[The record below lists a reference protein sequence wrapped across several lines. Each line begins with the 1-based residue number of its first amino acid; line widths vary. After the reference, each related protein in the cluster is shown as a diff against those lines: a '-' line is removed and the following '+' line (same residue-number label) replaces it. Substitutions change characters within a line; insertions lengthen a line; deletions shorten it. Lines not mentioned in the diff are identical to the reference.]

1 MQNMQN
7 IQNTQNVQNMQNV
20 HDMQNISL
28 REIFSSFSLS
38 VLHLIN
44 QNVMKSK
51 VQCPDSISRTCLSQ
65 KFGRFGSFCCKLP
78 FLTLSPISP
87 FPSCEQ
93 HALLTE
99 EPLDPWGSVGRQT
112 RLDKSHIDIAAA
124 MKLFQYNRQ
133 NYGFM
138 PFLVCKSEIVLASL
152 VRGKS
157 EENFGI
163 G

>member
-1 MQNMQN
+1 MQNMQKVQ
-7 IQNTQNVQNMQNV
+7 ICKIFPSTFFFSTKKCFPSPNTFLLFLLQ
-20 HDMQNISL
+20 
-28 REIFSSFSLS
+28 IFSSISFSFY
-38 VLHLIN
+38 VFHLIN

-51 VQCPDSISRTCLSQ
+51 VQCPDSISWTCLAQ

-124 MKLFQYNRQ
+124 MKLFQ
-133 NYGFM
+133 
-138 PFLVCKSEIVLASL
+138 
-152 VRGKS
+152 
-157 EENFGI
+157 
-163 G
+163 